1 MIIEELNQ
9 ELKEAVKKFS
19 EEKGLEI
26 IFKDKDI
33 EFEISD
39 DIKRA
44 HFSSS
49 SPLKLAKFFKTNPLE
64 LAKDI
69 SEKINHKAI
78 SKFSVEGAGFINVF
92 INENYISDEVERVL
106 KCNEDWGKKKLKK
119 GKVLVEFVSSNPTGP
134 LHIGHARGAVLGNI
148 ISNLLSNQGYAVTKE
163 YYVNDAGRQIDIL
176 ALSVLLETF
185 PNKIN
190 REGLYL
196 GSYIKDLAKKFVK
209 SKWFYFVNEPEDNY
223 SDDVDEKI
231 DQLIA
236 YYKANSL
243 KLWKQIKD
251 FSVKEM
257 ILLIKADL
265 LKMEITHD
273 SWFYESSLG
282 SIGNKSSSLAKA
294 LDEIIKSKNTF
305 EKDDAIWFQGTKF
318 GDDKDR
324 VLLRANKEPTY
335 YLTDIGYHKNKIDRN
350 FDHYVNIFGAD
361 HHGYV
366 TRLTSAF
373 NLIKKSNQ
381 DIEHILYQ
389 LVNLSEGGR
398 KNTMSTRKGKFLS
411 LANLLSEFSSDLIKF
426 FFLEKK
432 FDHEIDFDTMLA
444 KENSKNNPYFYT
456 MYAYVRCC
464 SILEKKKPNL
474 DKNIDKN
481 ELLKN
486 YDLLSKIINFPIY
499 LEKFTLERSPHS
511 LVHFTKELAA
521 NYHSFYEQNPVITDN
536 QEESNARLLITKAT
550 SIVLK
555 NSFKIIGVTPLE
567 KM

>member
-9 ELKEAVKKFS
+9 ELREAVKKFS
-19 EEKGLEI
+19 EEKGLDI
-26 IFKDKDI
+26 TSKDKDI

-39 DIKRA
+39 DINRA

-49 SPLKLAKFFKTNPLE
+49 SPLKLAKFFKANPLD

-78 SKFSVEGAGFINVF
+78 SKYSVEGAGFINVF

-148 ISNLLSNQGYAVTKE
+148 ISNLLSNQGYEVTKE
-163 YYVNDAGRQIDIL
+163 YYINDAGRQIDIL

-185 PNKIN
+185 SNKIN

-209 SKWFYFVNEPEDNY
+209 SKLIYFVNEPEDNY

-243 KLWKQIKD
+243 KLWTQIKD

-257 ILLIKADL
+257 IVLIKADL

-335 YLTDIGYHKNKIDRN
+335 YLTDVGYHKNKIDRN

-373 NLIKKSNQ
+373 NLIKKTNQ

-389 LVNLSEGGR
+389 LVNLSESGR

-411 LANLLSEFSSDLIKF
+411 LNDLLSEFNSDLIKF

-432 FDHEIDFDTMLA
+432 YDHEIDFDTKLA

-464 SILEKKKPNL
+464 SILEKKKLTL
-474 DKNIDKN
+474 DKNLDKN

-499 LEKFTLERSPHS
+499 LEKFTSERSPHS

-521 NYHSFYEQNPVITDN
+521 NYHSFYEQNPVITNN

-555 NSFKIIGVTPLE
+555 NSFRIIGVTPLE

>member
-9 ELKEAVKKFS
+9 ELREAVKKFS
-19 EEKGLEI
+19 KERDLDI
-26 IFKDKDI
+26 IPKDKDI

-39 DIKRA
+39 DINRA

-49 SPLKLAKFFKTNPLE
+49 SPLKLAKFFKTNPVE

-69 SEKINHKAI
+69 SAKINHKAI
-78 SKFSVEGAGFINVF
+78 SKYSVEGAGFINIF
-92 INENYISDEVERVL
+92 INKNYISDEVKKVL
-106 KCNEDWGKKKLKK
+106 KYNEEWGKKKLKK
-119 GKVLVEFVSSNPTGP
+119 ERVLVEFVSSNPTGP

-148 ISNLLSNQGYAVTKE
+148 ISNLLSNQGYEVTKE
-163 YYVNDAGRQIDIL
+163 YYVNDAGRQINIL
-176 ALSVLLETF
+176 ALSIMLETF
-185 PNKIN
+185 QNKIN
-190 REGLYL
+190 KEGLYQ
-196 GSYIKDLAKKFVK
+196 GSYIKDLAKKFMEAKLVDEINNPLDK
-209 SKWFYFVNEPEDNY
+209 F
-223 SDDVDEKI
+223 SDDPDERI
-231 DQLIA
+231 DQLISH
-236 YYKANSL
+236 YKKDSPKTWIQIRYFSVNEMI
-243 KLWKQIKD
+243 KLIKD
-251 FSVKEM
+251 
-257 ILLIKADL
+257 DL
-265 LKMEITHD
+265 LRMGILHD
-273 SWFYESSLG
+273 EWFYESSLG
-282 SIGNKSSSLAKA
+282 SIEKKGSSVTKA
-294 LDEIIKSKNTF
+294 LDELVKSKNTF
-305 EKDDAIWFQGTKF
+305 EKDGAIWFEGTKY

-335 YLTDIGYHKNKIDRN
+335 YLTDVGYHKDKIDRN
-350 FDHYVNIFGAD
+350 YDHYINIFGAD

-373 NLIKKSNQ
+373 NLIKKPNQ
-381 DIEHILYQ
+381 NIEHILYQ
-389 LVNLSEGGR
+389 LVNLYEGGR

-411 LANLLSEFSSDLIKF
+411 LNDLLSEYNSDLIKF

-432 FDHEIDFDTMLA
+432 YDHEIDFDTKLA

-456 MYAYVRCC
+456 MYAYVRSC
-464 SILEKKKPNL
+464 SILEKRKPNL
-474 DKNIDKN
+474 DKNLDKN
-481 ELLKN
+481 ELIKN

-536 QEESNARLLITKAT
+536 QEESNARLLITKVT

>member
-9 ELKEAVKKFS
+9 ELREAVKKFS
-19 EEKGLEI
+19 KEKGLDI
-26 IFKDKDI
+26 IPKDKDI

-39 DIKRA
+39 DINRA

-257 ILLIKADL
+257 IVLIKADL

-294 LDEIIKSKNTF
+294 LDKIIKSKNTF

>member
-9 ELKEAVKKFS
+9 ELREAVKKFS
-19 EEKGLEI
+19 EERGLDI
-26 IFKDKDI
+26 TSKDKDI

-39 DIKRA
+39 DINRA

-106 KCNEDWGKKKLKK
+106 KYNKDWGKKKLKK

-148 ISNLLSNQGYAVTKE
+148 ISNLLSNQGYEVTKE

-209 SKWFYFVNEPEDNY
+209 SKLIYFVNEPEDNY
-223 SDDVDEKI
+223 SDDVDKKI

-243 KLWKQIKD
+243 KLWTQIKD

-257 ILLIKADL
+257 IVLIKADL

-335 YLTDIGYHKNKIDRN
+335 YLTDVGYHKNKVDRN

-432 FDHEIDFDTMLA
+432 YDHEIDFDTMLA

-474 DKNIDKN
+474 DKNLDKN

>member
-1 MIIEELNQ
+1 MIFEELNQ
-9 ELKEAVKKFS
+9 ELRDAVKKLS
-19 EEKGLEI
+19 KERDLDI
-26 IFKDKDI
+26 IPKDKDI

-39 DIKRA
+39 DINRA

-49 SPLKLAKFFKTNPLE
+49 SPLKLAKFFKTNPVE

-69 SEKINHKAI
+69 SAKINHKAI
-78 SKFSVEGAGFINVF
+78 SKYSVEGAGFINIF
-92 INENYISDEVERVL
+92 INKNYISDEVKKVL
-106 KCNEDWGKKKLKK
+106 KYNEEWGKKKLKK
-119 GKVLVEFVSSNPTGP
+119 ERVLVEFVSSNPTGP

-148 ISNLLSNQGYAVTKE
+148 ISNLLSNQGHEVTKE
-163 YYVNDAGRQIDIL
+163 YYVNDAGRQINIL
-176 ALSVLLETF
+176 ALSIMLETF
-185 PNKIN
+185 QNKIN
-190 REGLYL
+190 KEGLYQ
-196 GSYIKDLAKKFVK
+196 GSYIKDLAKKFMEAKLVDEINNPLDK
-209 SKWFYFVNEPEDNY
+209 F
-223 SDDVDEKI
+223 SDDPDERI
-231 DQLIA
+231 DQLISH
-236 YYKANSL
+236 YKKDSPKTWIQIRYFSVNEMI
-243 KLWKQIKD
+243 KLIKD
-251 FSVKEM
+251 
-257 ILLIKADL
+257 DL
-265 LKMEITHD
+265 LRMGILHD
-273 SWFYESSLG
+273 EWFYESSLG
-282 SIGNKSSSLAKA
+282 SIEKKGSSVTKA
-294 LDEIIKSKNTF
+294 LDELVKSKNTF
-305 EKDDAIWFQGTKF
+305 EKDGAIWFEGTKY

-335 YLTDIGYHKNKIDRN
+335 YLTDVGYHKDKIDRN
-350 FDHYVNIFGAD
+350 YDHYINIFGAD

-373 NLIKKSNQ
+373 NLIKKPNQ
-381 DIEHILYQ
+381 NIEHILYQ
-389 LVNLSEGGR
+389 LVNLYEGGR

-411 LANLLSEFSSDLIKF
+411 LNDLLSEYNSDLIKF

-432 FDHEIDFDTMLA
+432 YDHEIDFDTKLA

-456 MYAYVRCC
+456 MYAYVRSC
-464 SILEKKKPNL
+464 SILEKRKPNL
-474 DKNIDKN
+474 DKNLDKN
-481 ELLKN
+481 ELIKN